1 MYKYNQYKTLFFFF
15 FVTISSIQ
23 ELNVNLMGTFILSYL
38 QTKRYGK
45 EALTEDEKK
54 GKMFPLNGPSANF
67 LNYSVLWV

>member
-1 MYKYNQYKTLFFFF
+1 
-15 FVTISSIQ
+15 
-23 ELNVNLMGTFILSYL
+23 MGTFILSYL